1 MAESGFQGKRLRV
14 VVVGGGARS
23 AQAFR
28 RYVSTLD
35 KVELT
40 VLVRKP
46 VESLP
51 GEAVIVVADYF
62 SPPEGLLLDK
72 DAVVNFV
79 GVTTGASEAHLSS
92 LNVEGPA
99 RLARYARAQGVKHFI
114 HLSSLHIYGDAE
126 FIDRTTPEAPLS
138 AYARS
143 KQRGDCALSD
153 EAGEGFTVTNLRM
166 PMHYGY
172 GAGDK
177 LRRLAS
183 FIARVGW
190 FPVRK
195 ARVERSVV
203 HLDNLS
209 AAIAFL
215 IEKRLGGI
223 QFTADP
229 EPFSVEILAEIAA
242 ASTGRP
248 IRLVRVP
255 EILFLPL
262 RVFAKGVYRRLY
274 MNNVVSRDILLR
286 TAYPVRLKEGLKD
299 VFAR

>member
-1 MAESGFQGKRLRV
+1 MAENGLQGKRLRV

-23 AQAFR
+23 ARAFR
-28 RYVSTLD
+28 RYVSRLD
-35 KVELT
+35 NIELT

-79 GVTTGASEAHLSS
+79 GVTERTSEAELGS
-92 LNVEGPA
+92 LNVEGPV
-99 RLARYARAQGVKHFI
+99 RLARYARTQRVKHFI

-126 FIDRTTPEAPLS
+126 FIDSTTPEAPFS

-153 EAGEGFTVTNLRM
+153 EAGEGFTITNLRM

-172 GAGDK
+172 GAGEK
-177 LRRLAS
+177 LRLLAA
-183 FIARVGW
+183 FMTRFGW

-195 ARVERSVV
+195 ERVERSVV

-229 EPFSVEILAEIAA
+229 EPFSVEVLAEVAA
-242 ASTGRP
+242 AKTGRAT
-248 IRLVRVP
+248 RLVRLP

-262 RVFAKGVYRRLY
+262 RIFAKGVYRRLY
-274 MNNVVSRDILLR
+274 MNNVICRDILVGA
-286 TAYPVRLKEGLKD
+286 TYPVSLREGLKD
-299 VFAR
+299 VLI

>member
-1 MAESGFQGKRLRV
+1 MAESGFQRKRLRV

-23 AQAFR
+23 ALAFR
-28 RYVSTLD
+28 RYVSRLD

-51 GEAVIVVADYF
+51 GEAVIVVGDYF

-72 DAVVNFV
+72 DTVVNFV
-79 GVTTGASEAHLSS
+79 GLTAKASEAQLRC
-92 LNVEGPA
+92 LNVEGPV
-99 RLARYARAQGVKHFI
+99 RLARHARAQGIKHFI

-126 FIDRTTPEAPLS
+126 FIDRTTPEAPFS

-143 KQRGDCALSD
+143 KQLGDCALSD
-153 EAGEGFTVTNLRM
+153 EAREGFTVTNLRM

-172 GAGDK
+172 GTGEK
-177 LRRLAS
+177 LRRLAA
-183 FIARVGW
+183 FIVRVGW
-190 FPVRK
+190 FPVK
-195 ARVERSVV
+195 KDRVERSVV

-215 IEKRLGGI
+215 IEKRLGGV

-229 EPFSVEILAEIAA
+229 EPFSVELLAEVAA
-242 ASTGRP
+242 ATTGRA
-248 IRLVRVP
+248 IRLARLP
-255 EILFLPL
+255 AIMFLPL
-262 RVFAKGVYRRLY
+262 RVFAKSVYRRLY
-274 MNNVVSRDILLR
+274 MNNLISRDILLEA
-286 TAYPVRLKEGLKD
+286 TYPVRLKEGLKD
-299 VFAR
+299 VLA

>member
-1 MAESGFQGKRLRV
+1 M
-14 VVVGGGARS
+14 GGTARS

-28 RYVSTLD
+28 RYVSRLD
-35 KVELT
+35 RVDLT

-51 GEAVIVVADYF
+51 GEAVIVVSDYF
-62 SPPEGLLLDK
+62 SPPEGLLIGK

-79 GVTTGASEAHLSS
+79 GVTARARQAHLRS
-92 LNVEGPA
+92 LNVEGPV
-99 RLARYARAQGVKHFI
+99 RLAKYARAQGVGHFI
-114 HLSSLHIYGDAE
+114 QLSSLHIYGEAE
-126 FIDRTTPEAPLS
+126 FIDRGTPEAPLS

-143 KQRGDCALSD
+143 KQSGDRALSD

-172 GAGDK
+172 GAGEK

-183 FIARVGW
+183 FMTRFGW
-190 FPVRK
+190 FPVRE
-195 ARVERSVV
+195 ARIERSVV

-229 EPFSVEILAEIAA
+229 EPFSVQVLAEVSAA
-242 ASTGRP
+242 TTGRA
-248 IRLVRVP
+248 IRLVRLP

-274 MNNVVSRDILLR
+274 MNNVISGDILLG
-286 TAYPVRLKEGLKD
+286 TAYPVSLKEGLKD
-299 VFAR
+299 VLI

>member
-1 MAESGFQGKRLRV
+1 MAESGCQTDRLQV

-28 RYVSTLD
+28 RYVSTKG

-40 VLVRKP
+40 ILVRKP
-46 VESLP
+46 VEPLP
-51 GEAVIVVADYF
+51 GETVIVVADYF
-62 SPPEGLLLDK
+62 SPPEGLLSGK

-79 GVTTGASEAHLSS
+79 GITGTASEADLRS
-92 LNVEGPA
+92 LNVEGPV

-126 FIDRTTPEAPLS
+126 FIDSTTPEAPFS
-138 AYARS
+138 TYARS
-143 KQRGDCALSD
+143 KQSGDRALCD
-153 EAGEGFTVTNLRM
+153 VAGEGFTVTNLRM

-177 LRRLAS
+177 LRRLAA
-183 FIARVGW
+183 FMRRFGW
-190 FPVRK
+190 FPVPRNR
-195 ARVERSVV
+195 AVRSVV

-223 QFTADP
+223 QFAADP
-229 EPFSVEILAEIAA
+229 EPFSLETLAEVATA
-242 ASTGRP
+242 RTGRA
-248 IRLVRVP
+248 IRLVRLP

-262 RVFAKGVYRRLY
+262 RLFAKGVYRRLY
-274 MNNVVSRDILLR
+274 MNNVISRDILLG
-286 TAYPVRLKEGLKD
+286 TTYPVSLKEGLKD
-299 VFAR
+299 VLI

>member
-1 MAESGFQGKRLRV
+1 MAENGLQGKRLRV
-14 VVVGGGARS
+14 VVVGGAARS

-28 RYVSTLD
+28 RYVSRLD

-46 VESLP
+46 VESFP
-51 GEAVIVVADYF
+51 GEAVVVVADYF

-79 GVTTGASEAHLSS
+79 GLTARASEAQLSS
-92 LNVEGPA
+92 LNVEGPV
-99 RLARYARAQGVKHFI
+99 RLARHACAQGVKHFI

-126 FIDRTTPEAPLS
+126 FIDRTTPEAPFS

-143 KQRGDCALSD
+143 KQRGDCALSA
-153 EAGEGFTVTNLRM
+153 EAREGFTVTSLRM

-172 GAGDK
+172 GAGEK
-177 LRRLAS
+177 LQRLAA
-183 FIARVGW
+183 FIAKFGW

-195 ARVERSVV
+195 DRVERSVV

-215 IEKRLGGI
+215 IEKRLGGV

-229 EPFSVEILAEIAA
+229 EPFSVELLAEVATA
-242 ASTGRP
+242 RTGRA
-248 IRLVRVP
+248 IRLVRLP

-274 MNNVVSRDILLR
+274 MNNVISRDILLG
-286 TAYPVRLKEGLKD
+286 TAYPVRLKDGLRD
-299 VFAR
+299 VFV